1 MSEINENP
9 FNPKLDKIDQIEFV
23 EILNSLYQKKI
34 QIALFIIFFSS
45 VSIIYAIKQVDI
57 YKSEA
62 VLTIADNQSNA
73 PQISGSA
80 GIASMMGL
88 SLSNN
93 SQNKSE
99 ILMQT
104 IRSREFLKHLI
115 EFEAVLPGLMAATGY
130 DQSTEQIIYDSEIY
144 DSSINTW
151 LPTKNKPSDP
161 KPSYLEAHKEYLKHV
176 SISHVESKNLF
187 FMSVEHPSPIF
198 AKNFLDLI
206 INEADEML
214 RAKDLQESSDAI
226 SFLTSEIPKSSLVS
240 MKDAINQLVQS
251 KLETQMM
258 ARISSEYIVKII
270 EPPFIPEFKSA
281 PNRMMIV
288 FIGTIFGILIPITFV
303 ILNDFLSWVFKKKI
317 SN

>member
-1 MSEINENP
+1 
-9 FNPKLDKIDQIEFV
+9 
-23 EILNSLYQKKI
+23 
-34 QIALFIIFFSS
+34 
-45 VSIIYAIKQVDI
+45 
-57 YKSEA
+57 
-62 VLTIADNQSNA
+62 
-73 PQISGSA
+73 
-80 GIASMMGL
+80 MMGL

-99 ILMQT
+99 VLMQT

-130 DQSTEQIIYDSEIY
+130 DRGTEQIIYDSEIY

-161 KPSYLEAHKEYLKHV
+161 KPSYLEAHTEYLKHV

-288 FIGTIFGILIPITFV
+288 FIGTIFGILISIIFV
-303 ILNDFLSWVFKKKI
+303 ISNDFLSRVFKKKYLTEKDI
-317 SN
+317 ITH